1 MQLLIISLIFIVA
14 ERIIPWRRQQHVLRS
29 GSITDLLHF
38 IFNGYVFY
46 LGYAIVVGYVFA
58 LFTDLVR
65 PTVIGEFLD
74 TRLLT
79 GQPIVLQFIILF
91 LVQDFVMWT
100 THNILHRV
108 PWLWEFHKVHHS
120 IETMDWVGNMRYH
133 WGEIVVYD
141 LMRFVPILILG
152 ADSML
157 FVYIGIFNTVI
168 GHFNH
173 ANIDVDLGP
182 FRYVFNSPRMHLWH
196 HDKSGPGSYNKNFA
210 IGLSVWDWLFG
221 TAYYP
226 KPEEPEQP
234 EALGFPGI
242 EEYPKTFVGQ
252 QLYPLSKVWKGRAL
266 YTIMFMV
273 LAAATL
279 HAEGGGLRID
289 SAAQSV
295 TFTAHIYPSRFN
307 APTSPTK
314 NHHFIVWKG
323 GAAARNAL
331 VEADVN
337 DLEIQRALESLGGHT
352 GDNLTLNTWDKR
364 ADRTNSDPDLR
375 VRGTV
380 VDVSLAWSGH
390 SAVRASDIFVDHG
403 GHGFDFHF
411 GGHEKFISIWKSGCV
426 VCLESCPGG
435 RVSNARYTIRDQ
447 YDGTARFD
455 LNRKL
460 LPTDGTLVTVTLKL
474 VPQASGPH
482 GRRR

>member
-1 MQLLIISLIFIVA
+1 MQLLLISLIFIVA
-14 ERIIPWRRQQHVLRS
+14 ERLIPWRREQHAIRT
-29 GSITDLLHF
+29 GSLNDLFHF
-38 IFNGYVFY
+38 VFNGYLFY
-46 LGYAIVVGYVFA
+46 MVYSIAVGYVFA
-58 LFTDLVR
+58 FFTELIRSTPVDA
-65 PTVIGEFLD
+65 FLN

-79 GQPIVLQFIILF
+79 GQPIILQFIVLF
-91 LVQDFVMWT
+91 LVQDFVMWS
-100 THNILHRV
+100 THNLLHRL

-141 LMRFVPILILG
+141 LMRFVPMTILG
-152 ADSML
+152 AEPIL

-173 ANIDVDLGP
+173 ANVAVDLGP
-182 FRYVFNSPRMHLWH
+182 MRYVFNSPRMHLWH

-226 KPEEPEQP
+226 KPGEPEQP

-242 EEYPKTFVGQ
+242 ENYPKTFIGQ
-252 QLYPLSKVWKGRAL
+252 QLYPLSKAWKGRAL
-266 YTIMFMV
+266 YSIALM
-273 LAAATL
+273 LLLSAATVY
-279 HAEGGGLRID
+279 AQGSGLRID
-289 SAAQSV
+289 TAARSV

-307 APTSPTK
+307 APSSTK

-323 GAAARNAL
+323 GSAAKNAL
-331 VEADVN
+331 IESDVN
-337 DLEIQRALESLGGHT
+337 DLEIQRALESLGGHP
-352 GDNLTLNTWDKR
+352 GNNLTLDTWNKR
-364 ADRTNSDPDLR
+364 ADSTSADPDLR
-375 VRGTV
+375 VRGSI
-380 VDVSLAWSGH
+380 VDVSVIWSGH
-390 SAVRASDIFVDHG
+390 APVRASDIFVDHG

-411 GGHEKFISIWKSGCV
+411 GGHEQFIRTWKSGCV

-435 RVSNARYTIRDQ
+435 RVSNARYTIRDL

-455 LNRKL
+455 IDRASLPPDGTLVSVTLKL
-460 LPTDGTLVTVTLKL
+460 LPT
-474 VPQASGPH
+474 PSGPH